1 MNISSPRYGITEL
14 TSICLYLLVSYNLSW
29 PPPSHS
35 LSAPVGGALFL
46 AVQLSGEAQ
55 CGDLSLWPTVCCLW
69 GHCINE
75 VKIASLSRHHLHG
88 HRVASVP
95 VQPPINESPAAGWK
109 LRSLPL
115 TSLFLLFLFFLL
127 PLPLLPLLPLLL
139 YCLHPNYTKHWP
151 QQTYIPI
158 TSQLPHWFTA
168 CNVQTYTNCDTFNN
182 AKQSCKKK
190 EDIISQNWC
199 QGDTNTAEWK
209 DCPDEKY
216 LLYSQTVILPSIW
229 SSPHVLRTADEGVHL
244 FPWRLPPLTFNRAA
258 SELKVRPGVY

>member
-1 MNISSPRYGITEL
+1 M
-14 TSICLYLLVSYNLSW
+14 
-29 PPPSHS
+29 
-35 LSAPVGGALFL
+35 SAPVGGALFL

-95 VQPPINESPAAGWK
+95 VQPPMNESPAAGWK

-127 PLPLLPLLPLLL
+127 PLPLLPLLPLLFN
-139 YCLHPNYTKHWP
+139 CLRPNYTKHWP

-182 AKQSCKKK
+182 AKQSHKKK
-190 EDIISQNWC
+190 EYRLTEMVSRWHVHSWVE
-199 QGDTNTAEWK
+199 GLSWWK
-209 DCPDEKY
+209 IPALFSDSHYTKY
-216 LLYSQTVILPSIW
+216 LVFSSCITNSWRGCPSVSMATPSPDIQQGSQRAKGQARC
-229 SSPHVLRTADEGVHL
+229 VLTCHHTGTATDEAAAGGR
-244 FPWRLPPLTFNRAA
+244 WRPTR
-258 SELKVRPGVY
+258 